1 MSKKIIDVEDDVRD
15 GIETLPEMMDVRAE
29 LAPVSKGVEAAI
41 GRSGSRPFGMLGRQ
55 DVLGRHQAQG
65 SAFSQS

>member
-29 LAPVSKGVEAAI
+29 LAPVSKGAEAAI
-41 GRSGSRPFGMLGRQ
+41 GGVNLECGDTEISPASDPLVFKRLE
-55 DVLGRHQAQG
+55 
-65 SAFSQS
+65 